1 MRNNKRSRLAKL
13 FDWADKYRWSVGGYN
28 LAIID
33 VLAFMWVLLT
43 VCLLIAMA
51 LYLIL

>member
-1 MRNNKRSRLAKL
+1 MRNNKRGRLAKL

-33 VLAFMWVLLT
+33 ILAFMWVIFT
-43 VCLLIAMA
+43 VCLIVAI
-51 LYLIL
+51 ILFIVL